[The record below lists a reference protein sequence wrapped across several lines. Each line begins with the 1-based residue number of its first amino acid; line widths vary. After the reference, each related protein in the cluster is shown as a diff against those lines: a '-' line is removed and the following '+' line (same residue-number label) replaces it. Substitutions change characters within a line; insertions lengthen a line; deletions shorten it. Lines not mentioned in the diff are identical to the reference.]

1 MEKIWVIFQAI
12 STLSRHDDIVAAA
25 AAAVASFGAI
35 IED

>member
-12 STLSRHDDIVAAA
+12 SALSRHDDIVAAA
-25 AAAVASFGAI
+25 AASFGAI

>member
-12 STLSRHDDIVAAA
+12 SALSRHDDIVAAA
-25 AAAVASFGAI
+25 AAAASFGAI